1 MAERVIDVNIATQ
14 SNQDMRDYAIYVIR
28 NRAIPDMIDGL
39 KPVIRRILFC
49 AANDF
54 RGQGFIKTSNIMGQ
68 VIRKY
73 NPHGDTAVNDAIR
86 NMINDFATKYP
97 TMEGSGSWGS
107 KANNQ

>member
-1 MAERVIDVNIATQ
+1 MLMV
-14 SNQDMRDYAIYVIR
+14 
-28 NRAIPDMIDGL
+28 
-39 KPVIRRILFC
+39 KPVIRRMLWC

-54 RGQGFIKTSNIMGQ
+54 KGQGFIKTSNIMGQ

-73 NPHGDTAVNDAIR
+73 NPHGDASVQMAIR

-107 KANNQ
+107 KQILIQQLHVIQNVKLVNLQ